1 MHQSITWPRAQRARA
16 LLKGMRTRLQAHLAR
31 SRLLALPD
39 DMLELLVAYI
49 ASCHDPAIRHI
60 PPVLALH
67 ESRYDRPGRMVIH
80 GAQKGRS
87 VGGLLQ
93 ERCWLFKC
101 ASDEFRAS
109 NSEQFK
115 SGSTTCWRRGRRSTR
130 AMLASVAPL
139 LDQHATT
146 VLCRSRACKAVFEL
160 ESSLPYCSPTNGPP
174 THQPS
179 PSAYSCRPPLA
190 HYSLVHVTGEL
201 SFMLRTERS
210 ERSRRGG
217 SPRRRGRAG
226 DQSKT
231 TPHRSAVRCVRR
243 PRPPIPVTG
252 RERYSERA

>member
-1 MHQSITWPRAQRARA
+1 MAPKRAEVSAGSSKRGAGSSNVRLMSSGPATLSSSSLGQR
-16 LLKGMRTRLQAHLAR
+16 LA
-31 SRLLALPD
+31 
-39 DMLELLVAYI
+39 
-49 ASCHDPAIRHI
+49 
-60 PPVLALH
+60 
-67 ESRYDRPGRMVIH
+67 
-80 GAQKGRS
+80 GAG
-87 VGGLLQ
+87 
-93 ERCWLFKC
+93 
-101 ASDEFRAS
+101 A
-109 NSEQFK
+109 
-115 SGSTTCWRRGRRSTR
+115 RGRRSTR

-217 SPRRRGRAG
+217 SPRRHGRAG

-252 RERYSERA
+252 RESTQREHKRA